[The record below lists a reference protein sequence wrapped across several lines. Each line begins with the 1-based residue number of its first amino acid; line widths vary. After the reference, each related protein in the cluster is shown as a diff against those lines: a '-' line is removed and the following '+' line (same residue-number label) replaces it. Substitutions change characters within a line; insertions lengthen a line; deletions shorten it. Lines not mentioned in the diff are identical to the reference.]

1 MPILCGLS
9 VWGSPPA
16 IITCMTIIGKILKG
30 VFIFVLVV
38 LIGCVLVVGVPN
50 LIEYFGSSSKIMSAS
65 QVESSS
71 TSYDC
76 ILVLG
81 ASVNSDGT
89 PSTILQDRLDTAVAL
104 YDAGAASKIIVS
116 GDAES
121 DSSYDEVTG
130 MKAYLVKQ
138 GIPSSDIFCDH
149 AGINTYDSMYRAK
162 NVFSVKTMIVV
173 TQTYHQ
179 YRALYDANALGISA
193 VGVASDIRTY
203 ADQRYYDVR
212 EIFARVS
219 DFRKVFTKASSTY
232 LSEPVSLS
240 QSGDVTSW

>member
-1 MPILCGLS
+1 
-9 VWGSPPA
+9 
-16 IITCMTIIGKILKG
+16 MTIIGKIFKG
-30 VFIFVLVV
+30 IFTLILIVI
-38 LIGCVLVVGVPN
+38 IGCALVIGVPN
-50 LIEYFGSSSKIMSAS
+50 LYEYFTGTSKIFTTTQA
-65 QVESSS
+65 EAAGK
-71 TSYDC
+71 TYDC

-104 YDAGAASKIIVS
+104 YSAGLAPKIIVS
-116 GDAES
+116 GDDES
-121 DSSYDEVTG
+121 DKSYDEVTN

-162 NVFSVKTMIVV
+162 NVFSVNTMIVV

-179 YRALYDANALGISA
+179 YRALFDANSLGMTA
-193 VGVASDIRTY
+193 VGVESDVRTY
-203 ADQRYYDVR
+203 ANQGYYDLR
-212 EIFARVS
+212 EVFARVS
-219 DFRKVFTKASSTY
+219 DFGKVITKQKSTY
-232 LSEPVSLS
+232 LSEAVSLS

>member
-1 MPILCGLS
+1 MA
-9 VWGSPPA
+9 V
-16 IITCMTIIGKILKG
+16 IGKIFKG
-30 VFIFVLVV
+30 LFALILVV
-38 LIGCVLVVGVPN
+38 LIGCVLVVGIPN
-50 LIEYFGSSSKIMSAS
+50 LIEYFGSSSKIVSAS
-65 QVESSS
+65 QVESS
-71 TSYDC
+71 TASYDC

-81 ASVNSDGT
+81 ASVNPNGT
-89 PSTILQDRLDTAVAL
+89 PSTILQDRLDTAAAL
-104 YDAGAASKIIVS
+104 YNAGAAPKIIVS
-116 GDAES
+116 GDDES
-121 DSSYDEVTG
+121 DKSYDEVTN
-130 MKAYLVKQ
+130 MKAYLVKL

-179 YRALYDANALGISA
+179 YRALYDANALGMSA

-203 ADQRYYDVR
+203 ADQAYYDFR

-219 DFRKVFTKASSTY
+219 DFRKVLMKTKSTY